1 MGDRQ
6 VFDIAQEIEREEQQP
21 VESSDILTL
30 SNGVVL
36 RAKKIPPMLANKL
49 NSRFVHPPVPV
60 FYAEDKARAV
70 PNYNDPQ
77 WMEACQRVDEE
88 RGTALMDLMA
98 GLGTEIISLPPDVQ
112 DITDTGWADDVETF
126 LETPV
131 PEFGRARHV
140 AYMKYYILIDNED
153 WAKVA
158 RKVQA
163 KMGVSEEEVAG
174 AMDRFRGEEKRQ
186 ADSEGGV

>member
-6 VFDIAQEIEREEQQP
+6 VFEIAQETEREERQP

-70 PNYNDPQ
+70 PNYSDPQ
-77 WMEACQRVDEE
+77 WIEACNRVDEE

-98 GLGTEIISLPPDVQ
+98 GLGTEIVSLPD
-112 DITDTGWADDVETF
+112 DIQSVEDMGWSDDVETF
-126 LETPV
+126 LETRI
-131 PEFGRARHV
+131 PESGRARHV

-163 KMGVSEEEVAG
+163 KMGVSEEEASS
-174 AMDRFRGEEKRQ
+174 AMDRFRGDEERQ
-186 ADSEGGV
+186 ADSESGV